1 MNSGNDRSSGP
12 DRRLP
17 PAREVVPATAA
28 QRRMVFTERLHGGS
42 GAYLIPMAWRLRG
55 ALDVAALR
63 AALDAAVVR
72 HDALRM
78 GLPGDGSQ
86 AELHP
91 PSPVPVIV
99 EDLAGHDERE
109 RRRRVAEALEAEA
122 TTPFDLAAPPLMRA
136 RILRT
141 GAMEHLFVLTVHHAV
156 VDGHA
161 LDLLV
166 ADLGGAPD
174 PTPAPGFAGHA
185 RRAAERAA
193 AGLDFWR
200 AELAGAPTALDLP
213 VDHPRPRVLPDTGA
227 VERRGVPV
235 AVRRAVVDLARRER
249 ATAPMAWLA
258 LYALVLA
265 RWTGADEM
273 LVGMPAANRPEDA
286 DETIGM
292 FVSVLPIRI
301 RVDRSASVRTL
312 VRAVRDACARAYEQ
326 QEVPLEALLDELGV
340 ARDLSRPPLVQVM
353 YTHRTAQPQ
362 LDLPGVSSEPVDL
375 PRRHAKLDLTLET
388 TDTATGTELVLEY
401 ATTIFTPVSVRRLLD
416 ALATAARAAG
426 RQPDTPCGDLPV
438 LAPDQE
444 DLIAS
449 WQGPRVPLPAETL
462 PDAVAAYAGA
472 HADAEAL
479 IDDSGTSTA
488 GEVLAATDALA
499 RRLRAAGAGPGRRVA
514 VCLHRGRPLPVAL
527 LAVAATG
534 AAYVPLDPDHP
545 AARTRLVLDDCAPVA
560 VLTSPDLRD
569 RFHGCELPLVEVTVA
584 DLAVGTATGLP
595 SCPAGPDDPVYAI
608 YTSGSTGRPKGAV
621 NSHRAVLNRLRW
633 GPATLGI
640 GPADVLLQKT
650 PFSFDVSVPELF
662 VPLLTGARLV
672 LADPGAHRDPS
683 RLADLV
689 TRHGVTV
696 IHFVPSM
703 LAPFLD
709 DPATADL
716 PSLRHIVCSGEAL
729 PADLARRVTERFPH
743 VSLWNL
749 FGPTETAVEVTAR
762 RYDPDRDRVVVPMG
776 RPVWNT
782 TAHVLDQRMQPV
794 PLGGVGELCI
804 GGTQVGIGYLNRPE
818 LTAERFPRHAGG
830 RVYRTGDR
838 VRWNADGL
846 LEYLGR
852 LDDQVKIRGQ
862 RVEPGEVA
870 AALLRRPEVADAAV
884 IARSDGGGPPR
895 LVGYVVPVPGTECVP
910 ADLTAA
916 LAAELPAGHVPSALV
931 VLAEL
936 PLLTN
941 GKLDRAALPAPRP
954 AAAPGGRVPPAP
966 GAERLLADI
975 WADVLGLA
983 EVGATDNFFQ
993 LGGDSIRALQVIG
1006 PARDAGLRLD
1016 VPRFFDHP
1024 TVRGLAAVA
1033 TRLPTDRPVPRAE
1046 GDDDGGARHPAGE
1059 VQPFALLAAGDRA
1072 ALPPGLDDAY
1082 PATYLQRGMLFHGA
1096 YRPDQSTY
1104 HEVFSLRVRLPWQP
1118 ATFHRAVADCLAAH
1132 PVLRTSFDLATFSVP
1147 VQLVH
1152 SAVDVPLETAD
1163 LRPLPPAEREAFLAE
1178 LVETERRRSYDWQ
1191 EAPLLR
1197 LHLHRLT
1204 DDQAQLTLAFH
1215 HAVLDGWSA
1224 SSLVAE
1230 VLDRHVSGC
1239 GGGPRVLADPVQPYR
1254 DYVAA
1259 EQAAAV
1265 DPAAREFWAD
1275 LLADATGTPLPR
1287 WRRPAPPAGDRLR
1300 RMRVALDRA
1309 VADGL
1314 ARAARTVGVPLKSV
1328 LVEAHATAVA
1338 LATGRDEV
1346 VIGLAAN
1353 GRPELPAA
1361 ERTLGLFLNT
1371 LPLRRQLTGGTWADR
1386 VRAAFDTERAMLS
1399 HRRYPLALIQGD
1411 GGRLFETLLNFNDF
1425 HVYDQVRV
1433 AGRFEPVGVP
1443 RAYGETDLTFV
1454 VNVVREFDGGLALH
1468 VAADRGELG
1477 DEQVDVLVDL
1487 HLRVLR
1493 AIAADVT
1500 ARAVPAALLDDLER
1514 AHALSRGRRGGP
1526 PLDGLTVDGLVAR
1539 RAATTPTAVAVRA
1552 GHRVL
1557 RYADLVGGATAVAE
1571 RLREAGV
1578 RRGDRVAL
1586 LLERSPEFV
1595 VAALAVLRLGAA
1607 YVPVDPA
1614 FPPTRRRLMV
1624 TDCGAAAVLT
1634 SPELVG
1640 HAEDLPVPVLCPFD
1654 PPAAAGDAS
1663 AWPVVA
1669 APDDVA
1675 YLMYTSGSTGTP
1687 KGVRVPHRAIVR
1699 LVHGTDFA
1707 PLRPGDVVA
1716 HLSNTAF
1723 DASTFEI
1730 WGALV
1735 NGAELLVLDR
1745 ETALDPSRL
1754 ADELKRSGVTAM
1766 FLTTALFNE
1775 TVRARPDAFASV
1787 DTVIVGGEALDA
1799 PLVRTVLAGAPPG
1812 RLVNGYGPTETTTFA
1827 AWHHI
1832 DHLDPEAVSVPIGVP
1847 VSNTDLY
1854 VLDGGLCPVPEG
1866 AVGELVVGGPGVA
1879 LGYHDRPAL
1888 DAERFRP
1895 DPWRPGGLLYR
1906 TGDLARWRTD
1916 GALEYHGRRDDQV
1929 KIRGFRIEPGE
1940 TAAALSTQPAVATAT
1955 VLVREDRPGD
1965 RRLVGYV
1972 VPEEG
1977 RHLDPSA
1984 LREAVRA
1991 TLPPY
1996 LVPAAVVVLPAL
2008 PVTVNGKLD
2017 RRALPPP
2024 AEPSAGS
2031 VPPRTPAEERVSAI
2045 WAEALGVDRVGVHDD
2060 FYDLGGHSLQVARV
2074 VARLSAEWDLR
2085 LPMSVLAEHPTVAGL
2100 AEELTRLAGRRGT
2113 RPEVRTVLR
2122 LQAGPESGAGTPVV
2136 LVHPVGGTCFLYS
2149 ELAAH
2154 LGRDRLVLGLQ
2165 APGVEG
2171 ECEPYDNVAALAEYH
2186 AEALVGHLPA
2196 GPYALAGLSMGGNIA
2211 YEMARLLAA
2220 RGRPPAL
2227 VALLDSPG
2235 PGQVPVRFADD
2246 AEILAAAF
2254 ADGTPETAARL
2265 RVMPPRQRL
2274 AHLLSVARAEG
2285 DLPSDFDALDVDTT
2299 LGVWRAHTAALYAHV
2314 PGPYDGDVV
2323 YFRATETVPPYPPH
2337 PELPWRRLLGES
2349 MPVVPVPG
2357 DHVGIVTGD
2366 GVAVIAG
2373 WLRRRLAQV

>member
-1 MNSGNDRSSGP
+1 MNIENDRSSGP
-12 DRRLP
+12 DSASC
-17 PAREVVPATAA
+17 PAPETVPATAA
-28 QRRMVFTERLHGGS
+28 QRRMVFTERLHHGS

-55 ALDVAALR
+55 ALDLPGLR

-78 GLPGDGSQ
+78 GLPGDGNR

-91 PSPVPVIV
+91 PAPVPVIV
-99 EDLAGHDERE
+99 DDLTGYDEHDRD
-109 RRRRVAEALEAEA
+109 RRVRAALTAEA
-122 TTPFDLAAPPLMRA
+122 TTPFDLATPPLMRA

-141 GAMEHLFVLTVHHAV
+141 GPAEHTFVLTVHHAV

-166 ADLGGAPD
+166 ADLGAAPD
-174 PTPAPGFAGHA
+174 PTPVPDFAGHA
-185 RRAAERAA
+185 RRARARAE
-193 AGLDFWR
+193 AGREFWR
-200 AELAGAPTALDLP
+200 AELAGAPTVLDLP
-213 VDHPRPRVLPDTGA
+213 VDHPRPRVLPDSGG
-227 VERRGVPV
+227 VERRTVPV
-235 AVRRAVVDLARRER
+235 GVRRAVADLARQER

-258 LYALVLA
+258 LYALLLA
-265 RWTGADEM
+265 RWTGTDEL

-286 DETIGM
+286 EQTVGM

-301 RVDRSASVRTL
+301 RVDRSASVRAL
-312 VRAVRDACARAYEQ
+312 VRSVRDACARAYEQ
-326 QEVPLEALLDELGV
+326 QEVPLEGLMDDLGV
-340 ARDLSRPPLVQVM
+340 TRDLSRPPLVQVM
-353 YTHRTAQPQ
+353 YTHRAPQPP
-362 LDLPGVSSEPVDL
+362 LDLPGVTSEPVEL

-388 TDTATGTELVLEY
+388 SDTTAGFELLVEY
-401 ATTIFTPVSVRRLLD
+401 ASAIFAPESARRLLD
-416 ALATAARAAG
+416 ALATLARAAG
-426 RQPDTPCGDLPV
+426 RDPDVACGDLPV
-438 LAPDQE
+438 LSPDQE
-444 DLIAS
+444 ELVAS
-449 WQGPRVPLPAETL
+449 WQGASVPLPAETL

-472 HADAEAL
+472 HPDAPAL
-479 IDDSGTSTA
+479 IDSTGVSTA
-488 GEVLAATDALA
+488 GAVLAAVAALA
-499 RRLRAAGAGPGRRVA
+499 ERLRAVGAGPGQRVA

-545 AARTRLVLDDCAPVA
+545 VARTRLVLDDCAPVA
-560 VLTSPDLRD
+560 VLTAPDLRD
-569 RFHGCELPLVEVTVA
+569 RFADRGLPLVELTVA
-584 DLAVGTATGLP
+584 DLAVGTATTLP
-595 SCPAGPDDPVYAI
+595 PCPAGPDDPVYAI
-608 YTSGSTGRPKGAV
+608 YTSGSTGRPKGAL

-633 GPATLGI
+633 GPATLDI
-640 GPADVLLQKT
+640 GPDDVLLQKT

-689 TRHGVTV
+689 VRHGVTV

-709 DPATADL
+709 DPAAADL
-716 PSLRHIVCSGEAL
+716 PTLRHVVCSGEAL
-729 PADLARRVTERFPH
+729 PADLARRVVDRYPT

-749 FGPTETAVEVTAR
+749 FGPTEAAVEVTAR
-762 RYDPDRDRVVVPMG
+762 RYDPARDRPAVPMG

-782 TAHVLDQRMQPV
+782 TAHVLDQRMRPV

-804 GGTQVGIGYLNRPE
+804 GGTQVGMGYLNRPE
-818 LTAERFPRHAGG
+818 LTAERFPTHRAA

-838 VRWNADGL
+838 VRWNAEGL

-870 AALLRRPEVADAAV
+870 AALLRQPGVADAAV
-884 IARSDGGGPPR
+884 IARTDDGGPAR
-895 LVGYVVPVPGTECVP
+895 LVGYVVPAPGAECVP
-910 ADLTAA
+910 AALTAA
-916 LAAELPAGHVPSALV
+916 LAAELPSGHLPTAVV
-931 VLAEL
+931 VLPEL
-936 PLLTN
+936 PLLTS

-954 AAAPGGRVPPAP
+954 APAAGGRVVPAA

-1006 PARDAGLRLD
+1006 PARAAGLELD

-1024 TVRGLAAVA
+1024 TVRGQAAVA
-1033 TRLPTDRPVPRAE
+1033 TRMPTATDQPEVP
-1046 GDDDGGARHPAGE
+1046 GGPAGE
-1059 VQPFALLAAGDRA
+1059 KRPFALVTAADRA
-1072 ALPPGLDDAY
+1072 ALPADLADAY

-1096 YRPDQSTY
+1096 YRPGRSTY
-1104 HEVFSLRVRLPWQP
+1104 HEVFSLRVRMPWEP
-1118 ATFHRAVADCLAAH
+1118 ATFRRAVDDCLAVH
-1132 PVLRTSFDLATFSVP
+1132 PVLRTSFDLATYSVP
-1147 VQLVH
+1147 MQLVH
-1152 SAVDVPLETAD
+1152 RAVAVPLEVAD
-1163 LRPLPPAEREAFLAE
+1163 LRALPAAEREAFLAE
-1178 LVETERRRSYDWQ
+1178 LVETERRRSHDWRR
-1191 EAPLLR
+1191 APLLR

-1230 VLDRHVSGC
+1230 ILDRHVAGC
-1239 GGGPRVLADPVQPYR
+1239 DGEPRVLADPVQPYR

-1259 EQAAAV
+1259 EQAAAA
-1265 DPAAREFWAD
+1265 DPADRAFWAD

-1300 RMRVALDRA
+1300 RVRVTLDPA

-1314 ARAARTVGVPLKSV
+1314 SGAATTVGVPLKSV

-1353 GRPELPAA
+1353 GRPEQPGA

-1371 LPLRRQLTGGTWADR
+1371 VPLRRRLAAGTWADR
-1386 VRAAFDTERAMLS
+1386 VRAAFDTERAVLP
-1399 HRRYPLALIQGD
+1399 HRRHPLALIQGD

-1425 HVYDQVRV
+1425 HVYDRVRV
-1433 AGRFEPVGVP
+1433 AGRFEPVGAP

-1468 VAADRGELG
+1468 VAADRGELC
-1477 DEQVDVLVDL
+1477 DEQVDALIDL

-1493 AIAADVT
+1493 EIATDVT
-1500 ARAVPAALLDDLER
+1500 GPAGPDALLDHAER
-1514 AHALSRGRRGGP
+1514 THALTRGRRGGV
-1526 PLDGLTVDGLVAR
+1526 PLAGLTVDGLVAA
-1539 RAATTPTAVAVRA
+1539 RAAATPEAVAVRA
-1552 GHRVL
+1552 GERIL
-1557 RYADLVGGATAVAE
+1557 RYGELVGTAAAVAG
-1571 RLREAGV
+1571 RLRAAGV
-1578 RRGDRVAL
+1578 RPGDRVAL
-1586 LLERSPEFV
+1586 LLDRSPEFV
-1595 VAALAVLRLGAA
+1595 VAALAVLRAGAA
-1607 YVPVDPA
+1607 YVPLDPA
-1614 FPPTRRRLMV
+1614 FPPARLRFLV
-1624 TDCGAAAVLT
+1624 TDSGAVTVLT
-1634 SPELVG
+1634 TAELSG
-1640 HAEDLPVPVLCPFD
+1640 RADDLPVPVLRPFD
-1654 PPAAAGDAS
+1654 ATTDDEEVPAGPAGCT
-1663 AWPVVA
+1663 
-1669 APDDVA
+1669 PDDLA
-1675 YLMYTSGSTGTP
+1675 YLMYTSGSTGVP

-1699 LVHGTDFA
+1699 LVHGSDFA

-1716 HLSNTAF
+1716 HLSNPAF
-1723 DASTFEI
+1723 DAATFEL
-1730 WGALV
+1730 WGPLV
-1735 NGAELLVLDR
+1735 NGAELLVVDR
-1745 ETALDPSRL
+1745 ETVLDPGRL
-1754 ADELKRSGVTAM
+1754 AEELKRRGVTAM

-1775 TVRARPDAFASV
+1775 TVRTLPDAFTGV

-1799 PLVRTVLAGAPPG
+1799 PLVRTVLAGAPPR

-1832 DHLDPEAVSVPIGVP
+1832 DHLEPEAPAVPIGIP

-1854 VLDGGLCPVPEG
+1854 VLDEGLTPVPDA

-1879 LGYHDRPAL
+1879 LGYHGRPDL
-1888 DAERFRP
+1888 DAERFLP

-1906 TGDLARWRTD
+1906 TGDLARWRPD
-1916 GALEYHGRRDDQV
+1916 GTLEYHGRRDEQV

-1940 TAAALSTQPAVATAT
+1940 AAAALSAQSGVAVAT
-1955 VLVREDRPGD
+1955 VQVREDRPGD
-1965 RRLVGYV
+1965 KRLVGYV

-1977 RHLDPSA
+1977 HHLDPGT

-1991 TLPPY
+1991 TLPRY

-2008 PVTVNGKLD
+2008 PVTTNGKLD

-2024 AEPSAGS
+2024 AEPGAGS
-2031 VPPRTPAEERVSAI
+2031 VPPRTPQEERVAAI
-2045 WAEALGVDRVGVHDD
+2045 WAEALGVTRVGVHDD
-2060 FYDLGGHSLQVARV
+2060 FFDLGGHSLQVARV
-2074 VARLSAEWDLR
+2074 VARLGAEWDLR

-2100 AEELTRLAGRRGT
+2100 AAELARLAGRRDT
-2113 RPEVRTVLR
+2113 RPEVHTVLR
-2122 LQAGPESGAGTPVV
+2122 LQAGPETGGQVPVV
-2136 LVHPVGGTCFLYS
+2136 LVHPVGGTCFLYG
-2149 ELAAH
+2149 ELAAQ

-2171 ECEPYDNVAALAEYH
+2171 ECEPYDSVTALAEHH
-2186 AEALVGHLPA
+2186 AAALVGHLPP
-2196 GPYALAGLSMGGNIA
+2196 GPYALGGLSMGGNIA
-2211 YEMARLLAA
+2211 YEMARLLTE

-2235 PGQVPVRFADD
+2235 PGQVPTRFADD

-2254 ADGTPETAARL
+2254 ADGAPETAARL
-2265 RVMPPRQRL
+2265 RAMPPRERL
-2274 AHLLSVARAEG
+2274 AHLLSAAGADRDQPDV
-2285 DLPSDFDALDVDTT
+2285 DVLDVDAT
-2299 LGVWRAHTAALYAHV
+2299 LAVWRAHTAALYAHV
-2314 PGPYDGDVV
+2314 PGPYDGEVV

-2337 PELPWRRLLGES
+2337 PERPWRRLLGEGVS
-2349 MPVVPVPG
+2349 VVPVPG

-2366 GVAVIAG
+2366 GVAVITG
-2373 WLRRRLAQV
+2373 WLRRRLAQL